1 MGIVVAIF
9 STFGDLIESFVKR
22 AVGVKDSGTILPG
35 HGGLWDRFDSLL
47 MATPAL
53 VIYLYLIKLF

>member
-1 MGIVVAIF
+1 
-9 STFGDLIESFVKR
+9 VKR
-22 AVGVKDSGTILPG
+22 SVGVKDSGTILPG

-53 VIYLYLIKLF
+53 VIYLNVIKWF